1 MKENIIDKT
10 TKQLQAQTRQ
20 KWRDANVKISKELR
34 DIIHGY
40 IMSDGYVS
48 PSGSL
53 QVDQSLAQ
61 QKFVEWL
68 YEKLAPVRT
77 DTPISDVTR
86 TDVRTGSKTFSK
98 RFFTRTLLKGF
109 RNMWY
114 KQDTSVSTHPS
125 SSSAAVHKDMWAGQL
140 DCTACRRGTLGLIGK
155 VKYIKRL
162 PQSIKCFF
170 NSITITLWFAGD
182 GSNRTDCQGANIEV
196 TAFTTAERLTLKKL
210 FKQKFGIPV
219 QINKAGVSK
228 AGTPQWNLAINAD
241 NYQKFRKLITQMDLI
256 PKIFPYKL
264 HKKN

>member
-1 MKENIIDKT
+1 MKDNNNTTFIKT
-10 TKQLQAQTRQ
+10 TKQLQAQTRK

-53 QVDQSLAQ
+53 TVDQSLAQ

-77 DTPISDVTR
+77 DKPISDVTR
-86 TDVRTGSKTFSK
+86 TDIRTGSKTFSK
-98 RFFTRTLLKGF
+98 RFLTRTLLKGF

-114 KQDTSVSTHPS
+114 KPDTSVSKVEVGPS
-125 SSSAAVHKDMWAGQL
+125 AL
-140 DCTACRRGTLGLIGK
+140 
-155 VKYIKRL
+155 KYIKRL
-162 PQSIKCFF
+162 PKSIQCFF

-182 GSNRTDCQGANIEV
+182 GTNRTDCQGANIEV

-228 AGTPQWNLAINAD
+228 AGIPQWNLAINAD
-241 NYQKFRKLITQMDLI
+241 DYQKFRKLITQMDLI